1 MITILLIIMLLL
13 VGCPD
18 PSSTNTANT
27 AVNNAAAG
35 KITSLQTAI
44 DMTNAGGTVD
54 LSLYKGITDYN
65 ATVDKALIIKNGN
78 TDANASL
85 TINADG
91 VSLFDNTFSNVSVN
105 ATSTV
110 GNGSLKIA
118 GSSLSSLTLGGVS
131 SRADENEQFITASVK
146 DSQIGSLSMNV
157 SGATVEVADN
167 TSKISK
173 VTSSGESYIYLDN
186 GGDNVIATPTV
197 TDGTLTVYDK
207 TKGMN
212 VMLSFGSLPSKRLY
226 QKGDLLDLDE
236 LTVYAT
242 YYGDGITIYDMD
254 GDKPFESFTRRI
266 VDYKTSIADRT
277 ALTILGEQNVN
288 ITFETASISF
298 PIYVYEGQ
306 TPTIESITE
315 VTDDVQTVYAKGMS
329 LDLSGL
335 QIIALWS
342 NGEETALGWTSVP
355 ANGTLLDMTCDV
367 KNVIITYQ
375 NGSNKDE
382 TFYLPITVKDAPTC
396 NITFDANNGTNETQ
410 TMKVVIDE
418 DITLPSSQFTA
429 ANVWMRFSG
438 WNTQPNGSGTHYD
451 NRASYTPTV
460 DVTLYAEWKDY
471 RLLDKQ
477 FDGKKFAKTS
487 EVVVTDETVTV
498 AGDETI
504 WNRYFDSSA
513 DENDIRKGRFG
524 MANTSTVIKPYVI
537 GQFEVTEE
545 LYRAVME
552 DTEYNASPS
561 KHCLDIEDVS
571 VLAIDESADLRPV
584 DNVNLLTA
592 AYFCNIL
599 TEKVM
604 GAEHKVYYFYN
615 VYSAYGQIQSAT
627 IVAYPDKLGYRLPT
641 QAEWEFAARGGLA
654 AYNDKADSSWYYAY
668 SGCNTTMDRKVMSL
682 FESYEVTDDVDPNLH
697 HVYSWFNEKDKV
709 KLSDYSWFNYNAGL
723 VIGQGNPGYGT
734 HEVGMKRPN
743 SLGLYDMGGNVC
755 EITADFTGDDY
766 ARNAAPLGGDYEDFT
781 YNQMLIE
788 RSKDGVV
795 GFRVVRTIE

>member
-1 MITILLIIMLLL
+1 M
-13 VGCPD
+13 
-18 PSSTNTANT
+18 
-27 AVNNAAAG
+27 
-35 KITSLQTAI
+35 
-44 DMTNAGGTVD
+44 
-54 LSLYKGITDYN
+54 
-65 ATVDKALIIKNGN
+65 
-78 TDANASL
+78 
-85 TINADG
+85 
-91 VSLFDNTFSNVSVN
+91 
-105 ATSTV
+105 
-110 GNGSLKIA
+110 
-118 GSSLSSLTLGGVS
+118 
-131 SRADENEQFITASVK
+131 
-146 DSQIGSLSMNV
+146 
-157 SGATVEVADN
+157 
-167 TSKISK
+167 
-173 VTSSGESYIYLDN
+173 
-186 GGDNVIATPTV
+186 
-197 TDGTLTVYDK
+197 
-207 TKGMN
+207 
-212 VMLSFGSLPSKRLY
+212 
-226 QKGDLLDLDE
+226 
-236 LTVYAT
+236 
-242 YYGDGITIYDMD
+242 
-254 GDKPFESFTRRI
+254 
-266 VDYKTSIADRT
+266 
-277 ALTILGEQNVN
+277 
-288 ITFETASISF
+288 
-298 PIYVYEGQ
+298 
-306 TPTIESITE
+306 
-315 VTDDVQTVYAKGMS
+315 
-329 LDLSGL
+329 
-335 QIIALWS
+335 
-342 NGEETALGWTSVP
+342 
-355 ANGTLLDMTCDV
+355 
-367 KNVIITYQ
+367 
-375 NGSNKDE
+375 
-382 TFYLPITVKDAPTC
+382 
-396 NITFDANNGTNETQ
+396 
-410 TMKVVIDE
+410 
-418 DITLPSSQFTA
+418 
-429 ANVWMRFSG
+429 
-438 WNTQPNGSGTHYD
+438 
-451 NRASYTPTV
+451 
-460 DVTLYAEWKDY
+460 
-471 RLLDKQ
+471 DKQ

-668 SGCNTTMDRKVMSL
+668 SGCDTTLDRKVRAL
-682 FESYEVTDDVDPNLH
+682 WESYEVTDDVDPRIH
-697 HVYSWFNEKDKV
+697 HGYSYFNEADKEM
-709 KLSDYSWFNYNAGL
+709 LSDYAWFNHNAGL